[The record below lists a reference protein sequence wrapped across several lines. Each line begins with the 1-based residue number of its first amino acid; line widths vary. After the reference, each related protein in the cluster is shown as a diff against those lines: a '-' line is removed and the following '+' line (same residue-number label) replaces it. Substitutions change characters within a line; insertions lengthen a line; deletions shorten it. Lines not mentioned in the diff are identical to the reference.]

1 MNANADRFSDEWY
14 ENVGEAQDYVQLNI
28 DDVNHINEQWQK
40 ISEHVDMGALDNQ
53 PLVDSAKQALTTEQD
68 SSLRS
73 LLEEAKN
80 VPYEDVYEYLKKCQ
94 EKVDDLED
102 QLAQAERVISENQ
115 EKILAQRQLIES
127 IAPSVHDALED
138 VVSVEIEKVKSSE
151 LEILREELGQ
161 AKVDLEFATELFMRT
176 GKEWPLPELADVHYE
191 PGENEIFTI
200 DEFPNERERTSLLK
214 IV

>member
-73 LLEEAKN
+73 LLEKEKN
-80 VPYEDVYEYLKKCQ
+80 VPHKAAQYFSFDKKAYKELMQ
-94 EKVDDLED
+94 KG
-102 QLAQAERVISENQ
+102 IYF
-115 EKILAQRQLIES
+115 
-127 IAPSVHDALED
+127 
-138 VVSVEIEKVKSSE
+138 EI
-151 LEILREELGQ
+151 
-161 AKVDLEFATELFMRT
+161 
-176 GKEWPLPELADVHYE
+176 
-191 PGENEIFTI
+191 
-200 DEFPNERERTSLLK
+200 
-214 IV
+214 